1 MKETITKLEAEIQGS
16 DINEPRKQEL
26 QVLINQLRQ
35 EVEVEAKENS
45 SHLEEIRKGVEEF
58 ESAHPQLTAL
68 VSRISTFLSNSGI

>member
-1 MKETITKLEAEIQGS
+1 MKETIEQLEKEIQASG
-16 DINEPRKQEL
+16 INEERKAEL
-26 QVLINQLRQ
+26 QKLIVKLRQ
-35 EVEVEAKENS
+35 EIEVDAKENS

>member
-1 MKETITKLEAEIQGS
+1 MKETIEQLEQEIQASG
-16 DINEPRKQEL
+16 INEERKAEL
-26 QVLINQLRQ
+26 QKLIVKLRQ
-35 EVEVEAKENS
+35 EIEVDAKENS